1 MSALDMVYSAGRL
14 RYRGQ
19 YIAATCGRG
28 GVTDDKREGDGAT
41 PRGTHFIA
49 GLFYRLDRVSS
60 PSGWAQPIYLGD
72 LWCDD
77 PQHPAYNLLCRAPL
91 EASHEQMR
99 RADPQYDVVLITDW
113 NWPEASPGRGS
124 AIFLHQWRRPGASTA
139 GCIAMARG
147 DLLWLAAKAAPG
159 TRLIIR

>member
-1 MSALDMVYSAGRL
+1 MVYSAGRL
-14 RYRGQ
+14 RHRGQ
-19 YIAATCGRG
+19 YITATCGRTG
-28 GVTDDKREGDGAT
+28 ITDYKREGDGAT
-41 PRGTHFIA
+41 PRGAHSIV
-49 GLFYRLDRVSS
+49 GLFYRPDRVAA
-60 PSGWAQPIYLGD
+60 PPDWAQPIYPCD

-77 PQHPAYNLLCRAPL
+77 PHHPAYNRLCRAPL
-91 EASHEQMR
+91 HASYESMW

-113 NWPEASPGRGS
+113 NWPVAIPGRGS
-124 AIFLHQWRRPGASTA
+124 AIFVHQWRRPGAATA